1 MIRFFNFMLVAYVI
15 TIHAG
20 PKEAEKK
27 TTNKSQKTNLIAW
40 RRIYCL
46 TKNTI

>member
-20 PKEAEKK
+20 PKEAKK
-27 TTNKSQKTNLIAW
+27 NQPTNP
-40 RRIYCL
+40 
-46 TKNTI
+46 KNQSNRMTQNILSD